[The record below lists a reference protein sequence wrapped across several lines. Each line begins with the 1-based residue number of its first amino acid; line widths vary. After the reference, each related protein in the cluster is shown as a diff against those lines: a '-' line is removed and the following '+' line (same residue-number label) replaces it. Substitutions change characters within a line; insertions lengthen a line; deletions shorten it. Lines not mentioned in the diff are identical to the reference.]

1 MRKFIPFLG
10 LVLVGCSMS
19 PGKNEDPVEVT
30 GKVTSAAGRPV
41 TDVVLNLQPVGAGGH
56 ATATV
61 KNGEFKAA
69 VMPGKY
75 TYFFAE
81 ASKAPPAAFQAIPE
95 KYRAGAM
102 DRQIEIRAGNVLDL
116 KLE

>member
-1 MRKFIPFLG
+1 LIG
-10 LVLVGCSMS
+10 LVLVGCSTN
-19 PGKNEDPVEVT
+19 PGKNPDPVEVS
-30 GKVTSAAGRPV
+30 GKVTSSGGKPV
-41 TDVVLNLQPVGAGGH
+41 TDVVLNLQPVGIGGH

-69 VMPGKY
+69 VIPGKY

-81 ASKAPPAAFQAIPE
+81 GSKAPPAAFRAIPE

-102 DRQIEIRAGNVLDL
+102 DRQIEIKAGTVLDL